1 MPTPTTSGIRFFQY
15 TQSVASDTWNI
26 YHAFGYKPLV
36 DINVIVNG
44 TVMKAFP
51 LSIVHIDENKVR
63 VTWSAP
69 YRGYASIASTVASS

>member
-1 MPTPTTSGIRFFQY
+1 MQF

-26 YHAFGYKPLV
+26 NHALGHKPLV

-44 TVMKAFP
+44 SVMKAFP
-51 LSIVHIDENKVR
+51 LSIVHIDENNVQ

-69 YRGYASIASTVASS
+69 YRGYASIASTVAS